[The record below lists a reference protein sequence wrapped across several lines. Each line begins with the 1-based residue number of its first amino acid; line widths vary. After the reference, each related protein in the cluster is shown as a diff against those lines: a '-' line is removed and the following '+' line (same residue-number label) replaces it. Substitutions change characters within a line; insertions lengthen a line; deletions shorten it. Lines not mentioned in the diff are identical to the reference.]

1 MDNAE
6 IAIAYININYNT
18 VCKCGHVLAGSLIM
32 LAYVLSAFT
41 QADSSDMTM
50 DGGNV
55 FLLYTVELT

>member
-1 MDNAE
+1 MRPCSCR
-6 IAIAYININYNT
+6 Y
-18 VCKCGHVLAGSLIM
+18 CLIM

-41 QADSSDMTM
+41 QADSSDVTM